1 MVGFKPTHSSVS
13 GEGVLPLAPSLDTV
27 GPIARSVVDAAQGY
41 NAFKK
46 DTVPSIDS
54 TKFTKN
60 NLQGQR
66 IGLLE
71 MPSAEEEFTAAKKA
85 LQKAGAEV
93 IPVTP
98 DMEGLMVGKLFPMNL
113 SLHWKN
119 LRNVMT
125 YHLKHWRN

>member
-1 MVGFKPTHSSVS
+1 MTMNIGAFSLGTETMGSIVSPASHQSVVGFKPTHSSVS

-71 MPSAEEEFTAAKKA
+71 MPSAEEEFATAKRPSKKQE
-85 LQKAGAEV
+85 QK
-93 IPVTP
+93 
-98 DMEGLMVGKLFPMNL
+98 
-113 SLHWKN
+113 
-119 LRNVMT
+119 
-125 YHLKHWRN
+125 

>member
-1 MVGFKPTHSSVS
+1 MNIGAFSLGTETMGSIVSASHQSVVGFKPTHSSVS
-13 GEGVLPLAPSLDTV
+13 GEGVLPLAPSLIQLARL
-27 GPIARSVVDAAQGY
+27 PRSVVDAAQGY

-71 MPSAEEEFTAAKKA
+71 MPSAEEEEFTAAKKA
-85 LQKAGAEV
+85 SKSRSRSDSGNARHGR
-93 IPVTP
+93 
-98 DMEGLMVGKLFPMNL
+98 D
-113 SLHWKN
+113 
-119 LRNVMT
+119 
-125 YHLKHWRN
+125 

>member
-1 MVGFKPTHSSVS
+1 MGSIVSPLHQSVVGFKPTHSSVS

-27 GPIARSVVDAAQGY
+27 GPVRSVVDAAQGY

-71 MPSAEEEFTAAKKA
+71 MPSAEEEFTAAKRPSKSRSRSDSGNA
-85 LQKAGAEV
+85 RHGR
-93 IPVTP
+93 
-98 DMEGLMVGKLFPMNL
+98 D
-113 SLHWKN
+113 
-119 LRNVMT
+119 
-125 YHLKHWRN
+125 

>member
-1 MVGFKPTHSSVS
+1 
-13 GEGVLPLAPSLDTV
+13 DTV
-27 GPIARSVVDAAQGY
+27 GQIARSVVDASLDY

-71 MPSAEEEFTAAKKA
+71 MPSAEKEFTAAKKS
-85 LQKAGAEV
+85 LQKAGTEV
-93 IPVTP
+93 IPGTP
-98 DMEGLMVGKLFPMNL
+98 DMEGI
-113 SLHWKN
+113 
-119 LRNVMT
+119 
-125 YHLKHWRN
+125 